1 MLECRDISKTY
12 HSGRGKLHALRGVS
26 LKIVPGAAAAIVG
39 KSGSGKTTLLNC
51 MGGLDRPDS
60 GTVFVK
66 GFDLHAL
73 SPHAL
78 SLFLRRDMGFVFQF
92 GNLLSYLT
100 VFENIAFPLRLNG
113 ASNRK
118 LEHRTQE
125 LLDRIGLSGAGP
137 ALPHE
142 LSGGEVQ
149 RVAVARALA
158 HRPRLLLADEPTASL
173 DSTTGTTLVRLMFEM
188 GRESGCT
195 MVLSTHDSEVMD
207 LADQCLH
214 IRDGLLQGQEN
225 SDQTG

>member
-1 MLECRDISKTY
+1 MLECRTITKTY
-12 HSGRGKLHALRGVS
+12 HSGRGKLQALRGVS
-26 LKIVPGAAAAIVG
+26 LTLAPGAMAAIVG

-60 GTVFVK
+60 GTVIVN
-66 GFDLHAL
+66 GADLHAL
-73 SPHAL
+73 PPRAL

-113 ASNRK
+113 ATRSER
-118 LEHRTQE
+118 EHRTQE
-125 LLDRIGLSGAGP
+125 LLERIGLAGAGL

-158 HRPRLLLADEPTASL
+158 HRPKLLLADEPTASL
-173 DSTTGTTLVRLMFEM
+173 DSATGTSLIRLMFEL

-195 MVLSTHDSEVMD
+195 MVLSTHDSEVMA

-214 IRDGLLQGQEN
+214 IRDGMLQEHPGQ
-225 SDQTG
+225 

>member
-1 MLECRDISKTY
+1 MLECRNITKTY
-12 HSGRGKLHALRGVS
+12 HSGRGKLEALRGIS
-26 LKIVPGAAAAIVG
+26 LAIAPGTAAAIVG

-60 GTVFVK
+60 GTVLVN
-66 GFDLHAL
+66 GADLHEL
-73 SPHAL
+73 PQREL
-78 SLFLRRDMGFVFQF
+78 SLLLRRDMGFVFQF

-113 ASNRK
+113 ATRI
-118 LEHRTQE
+118 ERERRTQE
-125 LLDRIGLSGAGP
+125 LLERIGLATVGP

-158 HRPRLLLADEPTASL
+158 HRPKLLLADEPTASL
-173 DSTTGTTLVRLMFEM
+173 DSATGTSLIQLMFAM

-195 MVLSTHDSEVMD
+195 LVLSTHDSEVME

-214 IRDGLLQGQEN
+214 IRDGIVQPLKG
-225 SDQTG
+225 